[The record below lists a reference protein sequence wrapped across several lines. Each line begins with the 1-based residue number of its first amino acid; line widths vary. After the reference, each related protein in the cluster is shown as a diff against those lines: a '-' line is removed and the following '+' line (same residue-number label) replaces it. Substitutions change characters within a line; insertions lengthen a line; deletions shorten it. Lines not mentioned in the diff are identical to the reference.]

1 QFSRNNLCRIFMTA
15 TFLLYQMPD
24 SLSTLCCL
32 FAIGRVLIYHV
43 VSICA
48 IVFLKFVGKFETG
61 HLQFLLQNKTG
72 QTYIAA
78 LLRKPDGQ
86 KIIRFSLFFE
96 IPMTK
101 AAIPTFYDVT
111 SGMLKMAKRSQ
122 SISV

>member
-1 QFSRNNLCRIFMTA
+1 MSTPYFFIIFA
-15 TFLLYQMPD
+15 CFPLFLGGKFFYPFFKPLGYKESVTSQLP
-24 SLSTLCCL
+24 
-32 FAIGRVLIYHV
+32 
-43 VSICA
+43 
-48 IVFLKFVGKFETG
+48 LKFVGKFETG